1 MRNIFLFIRSY
12 FNFIFFLLLQIYSI
26 YLIIQYNKYHYAVGG
41 AYMNEITGKVNLQ
54 YNKIDNFLQLNRSN
68 EMLKKEN
75 ERLLNQLKY
84 NFVIPDTTNKI
95 VADSIPYDT
104 LGNKR
109 KWLYQ
114 SAKVVSN
121 SVSSQNNFIVI
132 SRGSAQ
138 QLRKDEGVIDPNN
151 SIVGIVT
158 EVSEN
163 FSVVMSMLHRDS
175 RISVKLKKGG
185 DAGQVIWDGKEP
197 NRLSLIDIRKSAKV
211 AKGDTV
217 LSSGM
222 TTTFPYGLM
231 VGIIDEVLPDKSTNN
246 YIIKIKSAANFYNLQ
261 YVYAIDNLQRDEINK
276 LLEKAKSKINN

>member
-12 FNFIFFLLLQIYSI
+12 FNFIFFLLLQAFSI

-41 AYMNEITGKVNLQ
+41 TFMNEITGKVNLQ
-54 YNKIDNFLQLNRSN
+54 YNKIDNFLQLNKSN
-68 EMLKKEN
+68 EMLKQEN

-84 NFVIPDTTNKI
+84 NFERPDTTNKI

-121 SVSSQNNFIVI
+121 SVTTQNNFIVI

-151 SIVGIVT
+151 SVVGIVT
-158 EVSEN
+158 DVSEN

-231 VGIIDEVLPDKSTNN
+231 VGIIDEVIPDKSTNN